1 VNILICGS
9 ENESEAL
16 KKRLPEYHTVYQ
28 ISEISRLSE
37 FPIEEINIFFD
48 LEADKHPE
56 RINAYAGIG
65 NHPLFTSVLTKSL
78 AQIYHDSGSTF
89 NGLLFGFA
97 GISAFFSAP
106 LWEISSLQERDK
118 LSLENAMN
126 ALGIEGKIV
135 DDRSGLVGPRVISM
149 IINEACFL
157 FQEGSASMKD
167 VDLAMKL
174 GTNYPYGPFEWADK
188 IGAENVLAILDGLLQ
203 ETGNPRY
210 KASSFLRKTAL
221 RKESFRD

>member
-1 VNILICGS
+1 
-9 ENESEAL
+9 
-16 KKRLPEYHTVYQ
+16 
-28 ISEISRLSE
+28 
-37 FPIEEINIFFD
+37 
-48 LEADKHPE
+48 
-56 RINAYAGIG
+56 
-65 NHPLFTSVLTKSL
+65 
-78 AQIYHDSGSTF
+78 
-89 NGLLFGFA
+89 
-97 GISAFFSAP
+97 
-106 LWEISSLQERDK
+106 
-118 LSLENAMN
+118 
-126 ALGIEGKIV
+126 
-135 DDRSGLVGPRVISM
+135 M